1 MPCGSCAWPAR
12 VADFPSDAYH
22 VGCVLNEDLVAKLD
36 FPDHVPWDVCPQALL
51 LSDEL
56 LQTPAGEGVLCAH
69 EHSPWEAAG
78 R

>member
-1 MPCGSCAWPAR
+1 ML
-12 VADFPSDAYH
+12 D
-22 VGCVLNEDLVAKLD
+22 EDLVAKLD
-36 FPDHVPWDVCPQALL
+36 FPEHVPWDVCPQALL

-69 EHSPWEAAG
+69 VNGPWEAAG